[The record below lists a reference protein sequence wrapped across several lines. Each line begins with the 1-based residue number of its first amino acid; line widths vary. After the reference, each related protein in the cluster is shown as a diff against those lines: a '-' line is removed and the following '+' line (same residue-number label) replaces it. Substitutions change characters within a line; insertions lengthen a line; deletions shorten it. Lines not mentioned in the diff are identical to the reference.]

1 MSATE
6 SRTTPPDITTAVLN
20 SFQGCQDPRLR
31 ELMQAFVRHLHA
43 FATEVSL
50 PMTNGVA

>member
-1 MSATE
+1 MSAAE
-6 SRTTPPDITTAVLN
+6 SRTTPADITTAVLN
-20 SFQGCQDPRLR
+20 SFQGCHDLRLR